1 MNTSRDGDLRFFLE
15 HGSVSCDDRED
26 SSTNSD
32 VQAILERSMSAARG
46 RLQLTERTSS
56 TDNAHA

>member
-1 MNTSRDGDLRFFLE
+1 MNTSRNGDLRFFLE
-15 HGSVSCDDRED
+15 HGSVSCDNRED

-46 RLQLTERTSS
+46 RLQLLPRLKG
-56 TDNAHA
+56 D